1 MNAKIL
7 LVDDEIAWMVEEVL
21 AALNGFQFATETR
34 GDAAVARFAQGGID
48 LVVMDVRLPG
58 AIDGMTATRLIRR
71 MNPTVPIILMSGY
84 EDNDTWSQA
93 AAAGAND
100 FMVKPVNYH
109 RLYNRINELLACAAQ
124 FPAEEHLRRL
134 KAHKQRRLQLLQERA
149 AKMGYETPG
158 SVTMEIEDLEAEL
171 R

>member
-1 MNAKIL
+1 VNAEIL
-7 LVDDEIAWMVEEVL
+7 LVDDEIAFMVEEVL
-21 AALNGFQFATETR
+21 SVLNGFSFAIETR

-48 LVVMDVRLPG
+48 LVLMDIRLPG
-58 AIDGMTATRLIRR
+58 AINGLMATRLIRR

-84 EDNDTWSQA
+84 EDSDTWPQA

-109 RLYNRINELLACAAQ
+109 RLFNRINELLACVAN
-124 FPAEEHLRRL
+124 FPAEEHQRRL
-134 KAHKQRRLQLLQERA
+134 KAHKQRRLNTLRERA

-171 R
+171 K